1 MKKLTKYQLRQISKN
16 LNFIFNL
23 STKKQI
29 SDGKQWYIN
38 ANNICKDI
46 AQKYQTDVI
55 TAAQVIAALSP
66 RNKWTQ
72 NIKDSYK
79 IFDAVKNNIPAE
91 KISNYTTINFD
102 KLLRI
107 GCHNIDKSQIEY
119 ISNLI

>member
-46 AQKYQTDVI
+46 AQKYQTDVL
-55 TAAQVIAALSP
+55 TAAQVISALSP
-66 RNKWTQ
+66 RNK
-72 NIKDSYK
+72 
-79 IFDAVKNNIPAE
+79 
-91 KISNYTTINFD
+91 
-102 KLLRI
+102 
-107 GCHNIDKSQIEY
+107 
-119 ISNLI
+119 